1 MERSW
6 REFLSAWQ
14 DVRVGVETY
23 LPLDEE
29 RVLVLIWL
37 SGQGKTSG
45 LDLSEIRSGGA
56 SLFYVENRKITRFVN
71 YWDRERAFADLGL
84 SPDGQAADSPG

>member
-14 DVRVGVETY
+14 DVRVGVEEY
-23 LPLDEE
+23 LPIDDE
-29 RVLVLIWL
+29 RVLVLMRL

-56 SLFYVENRKITRFVN
+56 SLFHVDDRKITRFVN

-84 SPDGQAADSPG
+84 APDGQAASPG